1 MMKFCKIPL
10 MLLTGLAMIAPLSV
24 SAADV
29 ALFDNSFL
37 LTTDEYNDSV
47 DRLYSATDETG
58 HNIGLYLS
66 NAPMTDAEA
75 IAEAKKSYEAVFPAG
90 SDGIFCCIDATSEDG
105 GFGMYTSGS
114 AGLYYLSS
122 ERSDMIRNDLSL
134 FLYPPDTEDAVG
146 AVNMYAINLEYW
158 HNEGP
163 AEHLA
168 VYDDVN
174 KLYYYAENGEILSSS
189 EPPPQLPP
197 VETEISSEAVTSEE
211 ETTEDTTAPKS
222 SSKYVGNVLLHDES
236 GRLTAE
242 EYAQCAVLLNEASE
256 YTGMNVGMVIGSVQR
271 SEYTIESIAVETY
284 DQMFGE
290 TTDGLL
296 YYMDLSNAER
306 PYDYITTCGMGQ
318 FYYTNSVE
326 DNRIDAIFDAVFPYL
341 YPKGMEDVPGAVE
354 EFAEQVKEW
363 YDAGIPDNYYVYDDY
378 YEEYYYVEN
387 GEILSSYNVPYVD
400 WEELFM
406 IGVVCLVVGH
416 IVAMIVF
423 LCTKAHYKFK
433 SSLSPTAYINRKNL
447 VFHNQ
452 YDRFVREHTTRTKIE
467 SSSGGGGGRRSGGG
481 RSSGGHGGG
490 GRHR

>member
-10 MLLTGLAMIAPLSV
+10 ILLTGLAMFAPLSV
-24 SAADV
+24 SAAD
-29 ALFDNSFL
+29 ASLMDSGNL
-37 LTTDEYNDSV
+37 LTTEEYNLCV
-47 DRLYSATDETG
+47 DRLYMAVDETG
-58 HNIGLYLS
+58 HNIGIQIASKPL
-66 NAPMTDAEA
+66 TDAEA
-75 IAEAKKSYEAVFPAG
+75 AEEAKKAYEAMFPAG
-90 SDGIFCCIDATSEDG
+90 SDGIFCCIDPSAEDG
-105 GFGMYTSGS
+105 GFGIHTSGA
-114 AGLYYLSS
+114 AGLYYLDD
-122 ERSDMIRNDLSL
+122 ERADMIHDDLNL
-134 FLYPPDTEDAVG
+134 FLYPPDTEDAQG

-163 AEHLA
+163 SEHLA

-197 VETEISSEAVTSEE
+197 VETEIPSDGETSEE
-211 ETTEDTTAPKS
+211 ETDTVQS
-222 SSKYVGNVLLHDES
+222 GSKYVGNVLLHDES

-242 EYAQCAVLLNEASE
+242 EYARCAVLLNEASE
-256 YTGMNVGMVIGSVQR
+256 YTGMNVGMVIGNVER
-271 SEYTIESIAVETY
+271 SEYTIESIADETY
-284 DQMFGE
+284 DQMFGK

-341 YPKGMEDVPGAVE
+341 YPKGLEDVPGAVE
-354 EFAEQVKEW
+354 EFAEQVIEW
-363 YDAGIPDNYYVYDDY
+363 YDAGIPDHYYVYDDY
-378 YEEYYYVEN
+378 YEEYYYVED
-387 GEILSSYNVPYVD
+387 GVILSSDNVPYVD
-400 WEELFM
+400 WEELFI
-406 IGVVCLVVGH
+406 IGVVCLLGGH
-416 IVAMIVF
+416 IVALIVF
-423 LCTKAHYKFK
+423 LCTKAHYRFK
-433 SSLSPTAYINRKNL
+433 SSLSPTAYVNRKNL

-467 SSSGGGGGRRSGGG
+467 SSSGGGGGGRSGGG

>member
-24 SAADV
+24 SAAD
-29 ALFDNSFL
+29 ASLMDNGNL
-37 LTTDEYNDSV
+37 LTTEEYNLCV
-47 DRLYSATDETG
+47 DRLYMAVDETWY
-58 HNIGLYLS
+58 NIGIQIASKPL
-66 NAPMTDAEA
+66 TDAEA
-75 IAEAKKSYEAVFPAG
+75 AEEAKKAYEAIFPTG
-90 SDGIFCCIDATSEDG
+90 SDGIFCCIDPSAKDG
-105 GFGMYTSGS
+105 GFGIHTSGE
-114 AGLYYLSS
+114 AGLYYLDD
-122 ERSDMIRNDLSL
+122 ERAEMIRDDLTL
-134 FLYPPDTEDAVG
+134 FLYPPDTVDAQG

-168 VYDDVN
+168 VYDEMN
-174 KLYYYAENGEILSSS
+174 NLYYYAENGEILSSP

-197 VETEISSEAVTSEE
+197 VETEISSEEE
-211 ETTEDTTAPKS
+211 ESTEDTTAPKS

-242 EYAQCAVLLNEASE
+242 EYARCAVLLNEASE
-256 YTGMNVGMVIGSVQR
+256 YTGMNVGMVIGNVQR

-284 DQMFGE
+284 DQMFGS

-306 PYDYITTCGMGQ
+306 PYDYITTRGMGQ
-318 FYYTNSVE
+318 FYYTNSVD

-354 EFAEQVKEW
+354 EFAEQVIEW

-378 YEEYYYVEN
+378 YEEYYYVED

-400 WEELFM
+400 WGEVLSIGFTCFM
-406 IGVVCLVVGH
+406 VGH
-416 IVAMIVF
+416 IAALIVF
-423 LCTKAHYKFK
+423 LCTKSHYKFK
-433 SSLSPTAYINRKNL
+433 SSLSPTAYVNRKNL

-467 SSSGGGGGRRSGGG
+467 SSSSGGGGGRRSGGG
-481 RSSGGHGGG
+481 RSSGGRGGG